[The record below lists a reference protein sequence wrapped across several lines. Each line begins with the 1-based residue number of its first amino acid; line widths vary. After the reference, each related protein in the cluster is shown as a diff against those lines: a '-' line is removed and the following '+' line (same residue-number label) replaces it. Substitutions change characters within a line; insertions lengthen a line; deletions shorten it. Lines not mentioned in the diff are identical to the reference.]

1 MNSMLNADVI
11 RNTLSQPRLSTY
23 EKYTVTLD
31 EALELYQW
39 NANISGAFFPCL
51 HICEV
56 TIRNAVSEV
65 LFKQHGSQWPWE
77 TGFINTLPNP
87 RHGYNPRNN
96 VQKARDKVSDVNK
109 VIPELNFVF
118 WQKMFTSRH
127 DDQLWL
133 PYLRDT
139 FPYAPSYSDIA
150 ALRSE
155 IYNDLEKIRRLRN
168 RIAHHEPIFRRDL
181 NKDYEVIIKLIGYRC
196 CDTAQW
202 LCSHQNVVSLLN
214 DKPR

>member
-1 MNSMLNADVI
+1 MNSMSNADVI
-11 RNTLSQPRLSTY
+11 RHTLSQPRLSTY
-23 EKYTVTLD
+23 ERFTATLED
-31 EALELYQW
+31 ALELYQW

-65 LFKQHGSQWPWE
+65 LFKQHGNQWPWE
-77 TGFINTLPNP
+77 NGFINTLPNP

-96 VQKARDKVSDVNK
+96 VKQARDKVSDVNK

-127 DDQLWL
+127 DAQLWL
-133 PYLRDT
+133 PHLRDT
-139 FPYAPSYSDIA
+139 FPYAPSHSDIA
-150 ALRSE
+150 TLRSE

-181 NKDYEVIIKLIGYRC
+181 NKDYEAIIKLIGYRC

-202 LCSHQNVVSLLN
+202 LCSNQNVVSLLN
-214 DKPR
+214 DKP